1 MVLTQSVPL
10 FFVLI
15 QMKLLLPLI
24 SLFVIVAIACGD
36 SYSDSTGIFWDNY
49 RGQIDEWQVQVDGML
64 AEADALL
71 EAGPMENDEWLSS
84 LNAFGIGIDS
94 VTFAVSTVH
103 PPSELQEFHKSFVIA
118 SDFYALTGRL
128 LAEFVGSSEAERA
141 DLQLRLA
148 NEIVFGIANMQTAQ
162 VIYDEAAE
170 KIDR

>member
-1 MVLTQSVPL
+1 
-10 FFVLI
+10 
-15 QMKLLLPLI
+15 MKLFLSLI
-24 SLFVIVAIACGD
+24 SLFMIVSIACGK
-36 SYSDSTGIFWDNY
+36 SSSDSTGISWDDY
-49 RGQIDEWQVQVDGML
+49 RRQIGDWQMQVDEML

-94 VTFAVSTVH
+94 VTFAVSTVN
-103 PPSELQEFHKSFVIA
+103 PPSELQEFHKSFVIP
-118 SDFYALTGRL
+118 SDFYGLTGRL

-148 NEIVFGIANMQTAQ
+148 TEIAFGIANMQTAQ

>member
-1 MVLTQSVPL
+1 
-10 FFVLI
+10 
-15 QMKLLLPLI
+15 MKLLLPLI
-24 SLFVIVAIACGD
+24 SLFMIVAIACGD
-36 SYSDSTGIFWDNY
+36 SSSDSTGISWDDY
-49 RGQIDEWQVQVDGML
+49 RGQIDDWQVQVDGML

-71 EAGPMENDEWLSS
+71 EAGPMENNEWLSS

-94 VTFAVSTVH
+94 VTFAVGTVH
-103 PPSELQEFHKSFVIA
+103 PPSELQDFHKSFVLA
-118 SDFYALTGRL
+118 SDFYGLTGRL

-148 NEIVFGIANMQTAQ
+148 NEIAFGIANMQTAQ